1 MHKDYFTNLFEEY
14 GDETAIIY
22 KNNKSSYKDL
32 HEGIR
37 HNITLINDI
46 GILSGDVVAIEGDF
60 SPNSIALLFALINY
74 KCIIVPINKN
84 GNSDFSH
91 LHEISKVQY
100 VLSVD
105 KNDITKSKK
114 LCERVGNS
122 YYNKLRDK
130 QSPGLVLFSSGTSG
144 EPKVAIHNFSALLE
158 KFMVRRKS
166 LRTINFLLFDHW
178 GGLNTMFH
186 ILSNKGILISLT
198 DRSPENVCRLIQ
210 NHKVQLL
217 PVSPTFLNLLLVSKL
232 YKKFNLKSLKVISYG
247 TEPMPK
253 TTLKHLN
260 LIFPNVKLVQTYGLI
275 ELGVLHSKSKSQDS
289 LWMKV
294 GGDGYQTRIVDG
306 ILQIKAKS
314 AMLGYL
320 NAKSPFTDDGWFITG
335 DEVLEKDGYIKVLG
349 RKSEIINVGGEKVY
363 PQEIENVILNLDEI
377 DDVTVFGEKNPI
389 MGNIVCANIKS
400 STKMDKKILINKIKK
415 YCKQELLP
423 FKVPIRINI
432 DDKDHYGKRFKKL
445 RSNI

>member
-1 MHKDYFTNLFEEY
+1 MDKNYFISLFEDY
-14 GDETAIIY
+14 GHETAIIY
-22 KNNKSSYKDL
+22 KNSRSSYKDL
-32 HEGIR
+32 YEGIR
-37 HNITLINDI
+37 HNITLIQDV

-74 KCIIVPINKN
+74 QCIIVPINKN
-84 GNSDFSH
+84 GKND
-91 LHEISKVQY
+91 LRYLYEIAKVQY
-100 VLSVD
+100 VFSVD
-105 KNDITKSKK
+105 KNDILKSKK
-114 LCERVGNS
+114 LSKRVGNS
-122 YYNKLRDK
+122 YYKKLRDK
-130 QSPGLVLFSSGTSG
+130 DLPGLVLFSSGTSG

-166 LRTINFLLFDHW
+166 LRTVNFLLFDHW

-186 ILSNKGILISLT
+186 ILSNKGVLISLI

-253 TTLKHLN
+253 TTLEHLN
-260 LIFPNVKLVQTYGLI
+260 LKFPNVKLVQTYGLI

-400 STKMDKKILINKIKK
+400 SNKMDKKILINKIKK

>member
-1 MHKDYFTNLFEEY
+1 MRKDYFINLFEKYKYEP
-14 GDETAIIY
+14 AIIY
-22 KNNKSSYKDL
+22 NNRKSSYKDL
-32 HEGIR
+32 KKKIEL
-37 HNITLINDI
+37 NISLVKDF
-46 GILSGDVVAIEGDF
+46 GVLSGDVIAIEGDF
-60 SPNSIALLFALINY
+60 SPNSISLLFSLINCN
-74 KCIIVPINKN
+74 CIIVPINKN
-84 GNSDFSH
+84 ANNDLTH
-91 LHEISKVQY
+91 LYEISKVQY
-100 VLSVD
+100 VLRIDNND
-105 KNDITKSKK
+105 KIKPKK
-114 LCERVGNS
+114 LSERVGNI
-122 YYNKLRDK
+122 YYDNLRDK
-130 QSPGLVLFSSGTSG
+130 NLPGLVLFSSGTSG
-144 EPKVAIHNFSALLE
+144 EPKVAVHNFSALLE

-186 ILSNKGILISLT
+186 ILSNKGVLISLI

-210 NHKVQLL
+210 DNKVELL
-217 PVSPTFLNLLLVSKL
+217 PVSPTFLNLLLVTKL
-232 YKKFNLKSLKVISYG
+232 YKKFNLNSLKVISYG

-320 NAKSPFTDDGWFITG
+320 NAKSPFTDDGWFVTG

-363 PQEIENVILNLDEI
+363 PQEIENVILKLDEI
-377 DDVTVFGEKNPI
+377 ADVTVYGEKNSI
-389 MGNIVCANIKS
+389 MGNIVCADIKPLD
-400 STKMDKKILINKIKK
+400 KIDKKILIKK
-415 YCKQELLP
+415 VKKHCKQKLLP
-423 FKVPIRINI
+423 FKVPLRITV
-432 DDKDHYGKRFKKL
+432 DDKDHHGERFKKL
-445 RSNI
+445 RSNF